1 MGGEKVDVYSGIVI
15 RHGLFF
21 IKNKTNHPLP
31 SMKHSFSYF
40 YIDGPDKN
48 AVTIN
53 YSNTTSIYEG
63 SSYEI
68 VCTCGECRPSCSAA
82 WKYEEKFVGLK
93 GSLKFDNISRS
104 QAGKYIYLCFNN
116 ATNKRVEKEFML
128 NVQCEYA
135 FVFMI

>member
-1 MGGEKVDVYSGIVI
+1 MGGEQEDSGMVS
-15 RHGLFF
+15 RNGLFF
-21 IKNKTNHPLP
+21 IYNKTNHPLP
-31 SMKHSFSYF
+31 SMLHAFSYF
-40 YIDGPDKN
+40 YVDGPDDS

-53 YSNTTSIYEG
+53 ASNTKSIDEG
-63 SSYEI
+63 SPCQI
-68 VCTCGECRPSCSAA
+68 VCTCGECHPSCSAA
-82 WKYEEKFVGLK
+82 WKYKEGLVGLK
-93 GSLKFDNISRS
+93 GTLKFDDISRK